1 MTCLLR
7 SAGITPLPSLLQSN
21 PPLTGA
27 SVLSASRLAPLPSFP
42 LVWHRRVGSHAPY
55 ESLVEHRATYMPDV
69 LAVTRIAVA
78 GAHCRAHRNSR
89 SCYFRLEEVGNRLNG
104 SIRAIAFHH
113 AVTPRNQIR
122 TPPIWRGDEVA
133 PHF

>member
-1 MTCLLR
+1 LT
-7 SAGITPLPSLLQSN
+7 SFHQTPLGSPSLLQVSTE
-21 PPLTGA
+21 LEEA
-27 SVLSASRLAPLPSFP
+27 Q
-42 LVWHRRVGSHAPY
+42 
-55 ESLVEHRATYMPDV
+55 DV